1 MRIITFFIS
10 IVIVYLLVS
19 LFGAP
24 GAAIGLI
31 IGQTI
36 FMLLLHL
43 ITQTHNGG
51 ISSIF
56 TDIRMLVLVIP
67 AFISGLFVQS
77 LFENEIIILLSS
89 SVIFFLIVMISGFFS
104 GLLET
109 PQMIIK
115 ILIKYFPKLEN
126 KFNNN
131 F

>member
-19 LFGAP
+19 LFGAL

-56 TDIRMLVLVIP
+56 TDNFEVN
-67 AFISGLFVQS
+67 SESS
-77 LFENEIIILLSS
+77 LNILPY
-89 SVIFFLIVMISGFFS
+89 I
-104 GLLET
+104 T
-109 PQMIIK
+109 
-115 ILIKYFPKLEN
+115 
-126 KFNNN
+126 
-131 F
+131 